1 MTHTLILQ
9 AASVIGGLFL
19 LYFGGNFLV
28 KGAASL
34 ARKLNVPVIIVGLTV
49 VAFGTSAPELFVSM
63 LSAFRGLMSVSIGNV
78 IGSNI
83 INIALILGMASAIYP
98 MTASKKITFVDVPL
112 MIGTYLVMFLV
123 LANFT
128 PRGIKW
134 AGGVITTGEGVLMVG
149 LLAAYLYS
157 LYRYGKNKG
166 VEELEEIHVEEI
178 EESPEGSI
186 PLLTGKIVLGVTF
199 LAGGAHLLVGGAS
212 WVAREIFGVSERFI
226 GITIVAL
233 GTSLPELVTSVVAAA
248 RKEMDISLGNIVG
261 SNIFNSLMVLGAT
274 AIVRNID
281 VGSTGF
287 EYDFLFMIGISL
299 LLFLIL
305 AIKGRIPRWG
315 GLTFLMVYAGY
326 FYFLIQTRTL

>member
-9 AASVIGGLFL
+9 AASVIGGLLL

-83 INIALILGMASAIYP
+83 INIALILGMASTIYP

-128 PRGIKW
+128 PTGIQW

-149 LLAAYLYS
+149 LLGAYLYS
-157 LYRYGKNKG
+157 LYRYAKNKG

-186 PLLTGKIVLGVTF
+186 PLLAGKIVLGIGF
-199 LAGGAHLLVGGAS
+199 LAGGAELLVGGAS

-305 AIKGRIPRWG
+305 AIKRRIPRWG
-315 GLTFLMVYAGY
+315 GLTFLMIYAGY